1 MWTRKELKQ
10 RAKEALQRNY
20 WKIVLV
26 SVLAIVLGGG
36 LGYSSGTAGP
46 RSVSSVTAVETV
58 PVETVPV
65 ETVPEVTTEDGDS
78 GWTEMIVTDEA
89 VIRAQDE
96 EYFLLDEIAQS
107 LIDASEDMDNTMLAA
122 YVVTVLIIGGIIFLV
137 VLVIVGAVAAFLY
150 NPFRVGVDRFM
161 LKSVDDKAEIKE
173 IAYAFDHSYINVVK
187 TMFHMDL
194 RVFLWALLFVI
205 PGIYKKY
212 QYRMVPYI
220 LAERPDMDYKEVL
233 QMSRDLMDG
242 EKWHAFVLDL
252 SFILWHMLGMIT
264 CGIVE
269 VFYVH
274 PYMEL
279 TDASLYRKLCELHEN
294 TNQKSLPD
302 GAV

>member
-10 RAKEALQRNY
+10 RAKDALQRNY

-26 SVLAIVLGGG
+26 SVLAMILGGG
-36 LGYSSGTAGP
+36 LGYSSGASGS
-46 RSVSSVTAVETV
+46 RGVSSVTAVD
-58 PVETVPV
+58 
-65 ETVPEVTTEDGDS
+65 TVPEDSAEVGDS
-78 GWTEMIVTDEA
+78 GWTGMIVTDEG
-89 VIRAQDE
+89 VERVQDDE
-96 EYFLLDEIAQS
+96 DFLLDGVAQS
-107 LIDASEDMDNTMLAA
+107 IVDATEDMDDAMLAA
-122 YVVTVLIIGGIIFLV
+122 YVVTVLIIACIIFLV
-137 VLVIVGAVAAFLY
+137 ILVIAGAIAAFLY

-194 RVFLWALLFVI
+194 RVFLWTLLFVI

-220 LAERPDMDYKEVL
+220 LAEHPDMDYKEVL
-233 QMSRDLMDG
+233 QMSRDMMNG

-269 VFYVH
+269 IFYVN
-274 PYMEL
+274 PYVEL
-279 TDASLYRKLCELHEN
+279 TDASLYRKLCELHDN
-294 TNQKSLPD
+294 VNQ
-302 GAV
+302 AA

>member
-26 SVLAIVLGGG
+26 SVLVMVLGGG
-36 LGYSSGTAGP
+36 LSNSSGASGS
-46 RSVSSVTAVETV
+46 RAVSSVTAVDTET
-58 PVETVPV
+58 EGA
-65 ETVPEVTTEDGDS
+65 EESGDSEES
-78 GWTEMIVTDEA
+78 GWTGMIVTDEG
-89 VIRAQDE
+89 VTRGQSE
-96 EYFLLDEIAQS
+96 EDFLLDETTQS
-107 LIDASEDMDNTMLAA
+107 IVDATEDMDDTMLVA
-122 YVVTVLIIGGIIFLV
+122 YVVVVMIIACIICLII
-137 VLVIVGAVAAFLY
+137 LVIVAAAAAFLY

-194 RVFLWALLFVI
+194 RVFLWSLLFVI

-220 LAERPDMDYKEVL
+220 LAEHPDMDYKEVL
-233 QMSRDLMDG
+233 QMSRDMMDG
-242 EKWHAFVLDL
+242 EKWHAFILDL

-269 VFYVH
+269 VFYVN
-274 PYMEL
+274 PYVEL
-279 TDASLYRKLCELHEN
+279 TSASLYRRLCELHDN
-294 TNQKSLPD
+294 TNQAALPD
-302 GAV
+302 AAL

>member
-26 SVLAIVLGGG
+26 SVLAMVLGGG
-36 LGYSSGTAGP
+36 LSNSSGASGS
-46 RSVSSVTAVETV
+46 RAVSSVTAVD
-58 PVETVPV
+58 
-65 ETVPEVTTEDGDS
+65 TEKEGSEDSGDS
-78 GWTEMIVTDEA
+78 GWTGMIVTDEG
-89 VIRAQDE
+89 VTRGQSE
-96 EYFLLDEIAQS
+96 EDFLLDETAQS
-107 LIDASEDMDNTMLAA
+107 IVDATEDMDDTMLVA
-122 YVVTVLIIGGIIFLV
+122 YVVVVMIIACIICLII
-137 VLVIVGAVAAFLY
+137 LVIVAAAMAFLY

-161 LKSVDDKAEIKE
+161 LKSVDDKAQIKE
-173 IAYAFDHSYINVVK
+173 IAYAFDHSYLNVVK

-220 LAERPDMDYKEVL
+220 LAEHPDMDYKEVL
-233 QMSRDLMDG
+233 QMSRDMMDG
-242 EKWHAFVLDL
+242 EKWHAFILDL

-269 VFYVH
+269 VFYVN
-274 PYMEL
+274 PYVEL
-279 TDASLYRKLCELHEN
+279 TSASLYRRLCELHDN
-294 TNQKSLPD
+294 TNQAALPD
-302 GAV
+302 AAL

>member
-46 RSVSSVTAVETV
+46 RSVSSVTA
-58 PVETVPV
+58 VETVPV

-122 YVVTVLIIGGIIFLV
+122 YVVMVLIIGGIIFLV

-150 NPFRVGVDRFM
+150 NPFRVGIDRFM

-220 LAERPDMDYKEVL
+220 LAERPDMGYKEVL
-233 QMSRDLMDG
+233 QMSRDMMNG

-252 SFILWHMLGMIT
+252 SFILWHMLGVIT
-264 CGIVE
+264 CGIAE

-279 TDASLYRKLCELHEN
+279 TDASLYRKLYELHEN
-294 TNQKSLPD
+294 TNQKTLPD

>member
-36 LGYSSGTAGP
+36 LGYSSGAAGP
-46 RSVSSVTAVETV
+46 RSASSVTA
-58 PVETVPV
+58 VETVPV

-96 EYFLLDEIAQS
+96 EYFLLDETAQS
-107 LIDASEDMDNTMLAA
+107 LIEASENMDNTMLAA

-137 VLVIVGAVAAFLY
+137 ILVIVGAVAAFLY

-212 QYRMVPYI
+212 QYRMVQI
-220 LAERPDMDYKEVL
+220 GRAHV
-233 QMSRDLMDG
+233 
-242 EKWHAFVLDL
+242 
-252 SFILWHMLGMIT
+252 
-264 CGIVE
+264 
-269 VFYVH
+269 
-274 PYMEL
+274 
-279 TDASLYRKLCELHEN
+279 
-294 TNQKSLPD
+294 
-302 GAV
+302 